1 MSLKYQFLE
10 KILRLIVQFVIFIFC
25 FNQAM
30 AQDPI
35 LIGRIDAEETVITID
50 TSKIAKAMKRTFADG
65 TIVDSMYIESEKGVH
80 YLVGWGWKSGYRK
93 IIAVQL
99 VYNMSTRTFSIVQGM
114 GHVTCAS
121 AACNNC
127 KPLKENG
134 IIIACHCVE
143 KQTVSNQCNFT
154 RVAHSLFYNNLS
166 HFYKVDQSR

>member
-1 MSLKYQFLE
+1 MK
-10 KILRLIVQFVIFIFC
+10 KILHLIIQFVIVIFC
-25 FNQAM
+25 CKQAK
-30 AQDPI
+30 AQDPV
-35 LIGRIDAEETVITID
+35 LVGRIDAEEAIITID

-65 TIVDSMYIESEKGVH
+65 TIVDSMYIDSEKGVH

-93 IIAVQL
+93 MIAVQL
-99 VYNMSTRTFSIVQGM
+99 VYNMSTRSFSIVQGM

-154 RVAHSLFYNNLS
+154 RVAHSFFYNNLS